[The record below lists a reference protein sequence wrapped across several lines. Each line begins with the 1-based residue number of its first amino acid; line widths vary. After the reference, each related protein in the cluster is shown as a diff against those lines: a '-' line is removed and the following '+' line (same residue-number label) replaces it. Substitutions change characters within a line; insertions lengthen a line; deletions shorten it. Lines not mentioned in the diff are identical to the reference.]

1 MIVTNWEEGW
11 KKETGKQTPIH
22 VGRQTNTQT
31 CRQTMLL
38 VSAPSSAGV
47 SPDSRCFS
55 LSVSVCLDL
64 ALYVCLLTRLFICL
78 FVYQSPSV
86 SLCLT
91 LKQCLS
97 FRFEPSL
104 SSLSLPV
111 WRWKQ
116 RARRKTHIAYI
127 DRQNVD
133 RESETHVDI
142 QKRAC
147 KETDRG

>member
-38 VSAPSSAGV
+38 VSAHSSAGV

-116 RARRKTHIAYI
+116 RARRKTHSLHRQTKRRQRVRDTRRHTETRMQR
-127 DRQNVD
+127 DR
-133 RESETHVDI
+133 
-142 QKRAC
+142 
-147 KETDRG
+147 